1 MLVENLLK
9 VALFG
14 SEWVMW
20 LLIALSVVSFGA
32 MVERFVYFRRFR
44 AVGTLGDDLVE
55 LLDANETEKAAA
67 LLDTHGSLEAG
78 VLRRALVR
86 LDGGA
91 DALADSIAAET
102 ARLRKDLERGVNL
115 LGTLGNN
122 APFIGLFGTVIGV
135 IVAFHQLAGG
145 NDKAAMGSVMGGIA
159 EALVATGV
167 GLFVAIPAV
176 VAYNVVQKKVGDIEG
191 NIEVLARQLGALIR
205 TFQTKERALPVLP
218 PRVKATK
225 TSSPS
230 PLLSATRREA

>member
-1 MLVENLLK
+1 MFQQLPLPREARVVIVGGGIVGCSIAYHLTRLGWQDVLVLEQ
-9 VALFG
+9 
-14 SEWVMW
+14 
-20 LLIALSVVSFGA
+20 
-32 MVERFVYFRRFR
+32 
-44 AVGTLGDDLVE
+44 
-55 LLDANETEKAAA
+55 NEVDKAAA
-67 LLDTHGSLEAG
+67 LLDGHGSLEAG

-91 DALADSIAAET
+91 DALADSIASET
-102 ARLRKDLERGVNL
+102 ARLRKDLERGMNL

-145 NDKAAMGSVMGGIA
+145 SDKGAMGSVMGGIA

-176 VAYNVVQKKVGDIEG
+176 VAYNVVQKKVGDVEG

-205 TFQTKERALPVLP
+205 TLQTKERALPVLP
-218 PRVKATK
+218 VKVKPVRAP
-225 TSSPS
+225 SPS
-230 PLLSATRREA
+230 APVFSARTEG

>member
-1 MLVENLLK
+1 MLIENLLK

-20 LLIALSVVSFGA
+20 LLIGLSVVSFGA

-55 LLDANETEKAAA
+55 LLDQNEVDQAAA
-67 LLDTHGSLEAG
+67 LLDGHGSLEAG

-91 DALADSIAAET
+91 DALADSIASET
-102 ARLRKDLERGVNL
+102 ARLRKDLERGMNL

-145 NDKAAMGSVMGGIA
+145 SDKGAMGGVMGGIA

-176 VAYNVVQKKVGDIEG
+176 VAYNVVQKKVGDVEG

-205 TFQTKERALPVLP
+205 TFQTKDRALPVLP
-218 PRVKATK
+218 AKLKAVKAP
-225 TSSPS
+225 SSSAPM
-230 PLLSATRREA
+230 LSARTEG